1 MHEKGAPVLYGP
13 RISLI
18 MLSSP
23 STSVT
28 TSSLV
33 SPVLMAVSVL
43 LFGDVG
49 SFGIDMCEADGIA
62 FCFEKASIGFV
73 CEVDV
78 VFGMGDRDLDLT

>member
-43 LFGDVG
+43 LFGDVV
-49 SFGIDMCEADGIA
+49 SFGIGICEADGIA
-62 FCFEKASIGFV
+62 FCFEKQALGLFARLMLFLAWEI
-73 CEVDV
+73 EIWI
-78 VFGMGDRDLDLT
+78 

>member
-1 MHEKGAPVLYGP
+1 MHEKGAPVLCGP

-33 SPVLMAVSVL
+33 FPILLAVSVL

-49 SFGIDMCEADGIA
+49 SFGFDMREAGGIA
-62 FCFEKASIGFV
+62 FCFEKASIEFV

-78 VFGMGDRDLDLT
+78 VFGVGVGIWI

>member
-23 STSVT
+23 STSVA

-33 SPVLMAVSVL
+33 SPVFMPVSMF

-49 SFGIDMCEADGIA
+49 SFGIDMFEVDGIA
-62 FCFEKASIGFV
+62 LCFGKASIGSAF
-73 CEVDV
+73 EIDD
-78 VFGMGDRDLDLT
+78 VFGMGIEIWI

>member
-18 MLSSP
+18 LLSSP

-28 TSSLV
+28 TPSLV
-33 SPVLMAVSVL
+33 SPVLMAVVF
-43 LFGDVG
+43 LFEDVG

-73 CEVDV
+73 CEIGV
-78 VFGMGDRDLDLT
+78 VFGMGIEIWI